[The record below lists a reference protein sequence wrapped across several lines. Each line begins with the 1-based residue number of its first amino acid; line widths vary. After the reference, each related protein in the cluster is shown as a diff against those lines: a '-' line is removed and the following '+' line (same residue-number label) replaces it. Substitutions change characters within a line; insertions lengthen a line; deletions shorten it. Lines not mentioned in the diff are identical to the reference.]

1 MHGNLTTNDSI
12 RAFEKMRSMDNPLN
26 NESSIKNFM
35 RESITGLSFLVLII
49 YDNRYIL
56 NTEVNE
62 YAKR

>member
-1 MHGNLTTNDSI
+1 MLGNLTTNDSI
-12 RAFEKMRSMDNPLN
+12 SAFKKMLSKDNSLN

-35 RESITGLSFLVLII
+35 RERITGLSFLVLII

-56 NTEVNE
+56 KGEVNE